1 MDEDNSTA
9 QAAPEAEVVDSPAD
23 VVDTGATEVQ
33 DVPEPSDASQDV
45 DADTQQDAP
54 GVDDKLRKFAENQGI
69 ELDSPG
75 AIKAAELLRKN
86 QADKTKAFQK
96 ASELEKAATTV
107 SDEDATLRAEASGQD
122 PELLKRL
129 QRVEV
134 KEAVRDFWNQDGID
148 RSYEP
153 KMVELL
159 AEKPYLAADLEAL
172 YATAVSRSS
181 NVEQVKSQAKKDTL
195 SELAHKQQAAVPT
208 GNATQRGTPKE
219 KAFSDLSI
227 KEMEQRLGY
236 HRI

>member
-9 QAAPEAEVVDSPAD
+9 HPAPEAEVVDSPAE
-23 VVDTGATEVQ
+23 VTDTGATDVQ
-33 DVPEPSDASQDV
+33 DVPEPSDSQT
-45 DADTQQDAP
+45 DADGEEPGAP
-54 GVDDKLRKFAENQGI
+54 EIDDKLRKFADNQGI
-69 ELDSPG
+69 PLDSPG

-107 SDEDATLRAEASGQD
+107 SDEDATARAEATGQD
-122 PELLKRL
+122 PELLRRV

-134 KEAVRDFWNQDGID
+134 KEAVRDFWNQEGID

-153 KMVELL
+153 QMVSLL
-159 AEKPYLAADLEAL
+159 AEKPYLAGDLEAL
-172 YATAVSRSS
+172 YATAVSRSGH
-181 NVEQVKSQAKKDTL
+181 VAQVKSQAKKETL

-219 KAFSDLSI
+219 KPFESLSI
-227 KEMEQRLGY
+227 AEMEKKLGY
-236 HRI
+236 HRL